1 MSSDDVRKKYLEFF
15 KERGHVVIPSSSLV
29 PKDDPT
35 TLLTGSGMQ
44 PLIPYLMGEEHESG
58 KQLVD
63 SQKCFRAEDIDE
75 VGDNRHT
82 TFFEMLGNWSL
93 GNYFKAEQLPWFF
106 EFLTVVIGINPNKL
120 YVTVFS
126 GDEKSGVPRDEES
139 AGIWKRLFNEK
150 GVEAESIELIS
161 KENAE
166 RAGMQNGRIFFYDA
180 NKNWWSRK
188 GAPQDM
194 PAGEI
199 GGPDSEVFYEF
210 DNIEHGKSFGEN
222 CHPNCECGRFLEIGN
237 SVFMEYIKG
246 EDGKF
251 SQLPQKNVDFGGGL
265 ERITAASEDK
275 SDVFATDLFR
285 PILEKVE
292 ELKPGLPDNV
302 KRVFADHI
310 RGATFL
316 IADGV
321 RPSNKEAGY
330 ILRRLLRRV
339 IAYQIVH
346 DVHPDL
352 FSEVVPL
359 ISKKFGDIYPET
371 KDADTII
378 AVMEEEKT
386 KFRSALNKGLNE
398 LSKLE
403 ELTSADAFR
412 LYESY
417 GLPFELTRE
426 FAPKGAA
433 DHLRRE
439 DFEKELDRH
448 KEVSRAGAGK
458 KFGGHGMILDTG
470 ELKAGDEAELKK
482 VTRLHTATHLMQ
494 AAIREVLGDEARQ
507 RGSDITVDR
516 TRFDFT
522 FPRKVTAEELKKIED
537 RINEI
542 VKADLS
548 FQMIEMPLETA
559 KKSGALYV
567 EGARYPST
575 VKVYYSGESLE
586 SAFSREICGGPHVTH
601 TGEVGKFVIGKEEA
615 ISGGVR
621 RVKGNVE

>member
-1 MSSDDVRKKYLEFF
+1 MLSHEIRQKFLNFF
-15 KERGHVVIPSSSLV
+15 EKRGHAVIPSASLV
-29 PKDDPT
+29 PEGDNSILFT
-35 TLLTGSGMQ
+35 TAGMQ
-44 PLIPYLMGEEHESG
+44 PLQPYLMGAPHPAG
-58 KQLVD
+58 KRLVNI
-63 SQKCFRAEDIDE
+63 QKCVRTQDINE
-75 VGDNRHT
+75 VGDNTHD

-194 PAGEI
+194 HAGEI
-199 GGPDSEVFYEF
+199 GGPDSEVFYKF
-210 DNIEHGKSFGEN
+210 DDIKHDKSFGEN

-237 SVFMEYIKG
+237 SVFMEYKKT
-246 EDGKF
+246 EDGSFEKLT
-251 SQLPQKNVDFGGGL
+251 QRNVDFGGGL
-265 ERITAASEDK
+265 ERLTAVSEGQ

-285 PILEKVE
+285 PIMEKVE
-292 ELKPGLPDNV
+292 ELRLGLPDNV

-339 IAYQIVH
+339 IAYQIAH

-359 ISKKFGDIYPET
+359 ISQKFGDIYPET
-371 KDADTII
+371 KDAGTII

-386 KFRSALNKGLNE
+386 KFKTALNKGLNE
-398 LSKLE
+398 LSKLDK
-403 ELTSADAFR
+403 LTAADAFR

-417 GLPFELTRE
+417 GLPFELTKE
-426 FAPKGAA
+426 FAPNGGA
-433 DHLRRE
+433 DYLKRE
-439 DFEKELDRH
+439 DFEKELDKH

-470 ELKAGDEAELKK
+470 ELKAGNEAELKK

-494 AAIREVLGDEARQ
+494 AAIREVLGEEARQ

-537 RINEI
+537 RVNEI
-542 VKADLS
+542 VKSDLP
-548 FQMIEMPLETA
+548 FQMVEMLLDEA

-567 EGARYPST
+567 ESARYPNA

-586 SAFSREICGGPHVTH
+586 NAFSREICGGPHVTH
-601 TGEVGKFVIGKEEA
+601 TGEVGRFVIDKEEA

-621 RVKGNVE
+621 RVRGSVE